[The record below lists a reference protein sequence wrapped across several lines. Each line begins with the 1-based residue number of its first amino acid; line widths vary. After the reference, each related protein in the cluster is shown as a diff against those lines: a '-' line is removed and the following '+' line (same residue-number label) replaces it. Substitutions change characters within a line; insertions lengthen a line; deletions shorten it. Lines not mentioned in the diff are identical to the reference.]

1 MSSNALPSTGVTNQT
16 VCDMVD
22 TFNKM
27 DNQPDPQDDPVDT
40 SSNMDNQP
48 DPQDDPIDL
57 QSDERQS
64 AVGQESR
71 WGSHRF
77 VAFVSFSF
85 GVTVAYIVMKHVV
98 LRNK

>member
-1 MSSNALPSTGVTNQT
+1 MSSNTSPSTEVTNQT
-16 VCDMVD
+16 VCDI
-22 TFNKM
+22 
-27 DNQPDPQDDPVDT
+27 VDT

-71 WGSHRF
+71 WGSHLF

-85 GVTVAYIVMKHVV
+85 GATVAYIVTKHVV
-98 LRNK
+98 LRSK